1 MAQQKGLGKG
11 LDALFA
17 DNVAEVG
24 GERISTVSLSLV
36 EPNPSQARKQFD
48 REALEELADSI
59 RQHGI
64 LTPLLVRPVQGGG
77 FQIIAGERR
86 WRAARMAELTEIPV
100 IIKDTDE
107 TSAAEISLIENLQR
121 RDLNP
126 IEEAEGF
133 AQLIG
138 TFGLTQEQAATRVGK
153 SRSSVTNALRLLALP
168 RKTLDFLRSGA
179 LSVGHAKVLLGL
191 SDAEQID
198 RLAAQTVEHT
208 LSVRELEGLLKQQKT
223 KKDPVI
229 DTNVDYYKALSS
241 RLEAI
246 LNRGVKISGNQKK
259 GRIEIEYYGNEDL
272 EQLTQA
278 LSRLR

>member
-1 MAQQKGLGKG
+1 MAQKKGLGKG

-17 DNVAEVG
+17 DNTAEVG

-36 EPNPSQARKQFD
+36 EPNPSQARKHFD
-48 REALEELADSI
+48 PDALTELADSI

-86 WRAARMAELTEIPV
+86 WRAARLAELTEIPV

-107 TSAAEISLIENLQR
+107 ENAAEISLIENLQR

-138 TFGLTQEQAATRVGK
+138 TFGLTQEQAAARVGK
-153 SRSSVTNALRLLALP
+153 SRSSVTNALRLLTLP
-168 RKTLDFLRSGA
+168 RNTLDHLRRGE

-191 SDAEQID
+191 SDFQRID
-198 RLAAQTVEHT
+198 ELAAQTVAQG
-208 LSVRELEGLLKQQKT
+208 LSVRELESLLKQKKT
-223 KKDPVI
+223 TKEPI
-229 DTNVDYYKALSS
+229 SAEVDYFKALSS
-241 RLEAI
+241 QLEAV
-246 LNRGVKISGNQKK
+246 LNRGIKISGNQKK

-272 EQLTQA
+272 EQLTRA
-278 LSRLR
+278 LSRLG